1 MYEEQRLMAAGM
13 PFSEAVLM
21 CRDVYKEQTMGRFEM
36 VDPTEEEHHT
46 CKCGGVGNCLDCPNR
61 NK

>member
-21 CRDVYKEQTMGRFEM
+21 SRDVYKERTMGRFET
-36 VDPTEEEHHT
+36 VEPTAAEHHT
-46 CKCGGVGNCLDCPNR
+46 CKCGGVGNCPDCPNR

>member
-1 MYEEQRLMAAGM
+1 MYGEQRLMEAGM

-36 VDPTEEEHHT
+36 VDPTAEEHHA
-46 CKCGGVGNCLDCPNR
+46 CKRGGVGNCPDCPNR